1 MKKIKKV
8 LFVCSVYKPNVGG
21 IETAIEELSQYY
33 SSKGIKSTVL
43 TKKFPFDLPEIE
55 KIDGI
60 EILRFKRPI
69 IDDEYKKLLFWLK
82 KNEDHI
88 KSDIVHVIGVRRPM
102 PLIGLLLARRWEV
115 PFIINFSGGD
125 VPDQNDAESLRIW
138 KEENGTVVE
147 PIKQAD
153 KLISF
158 SKGINRLVKKS
169 IPKLK
174 QIDVIYAG
182 IDLGRIKKAK
192 TKELPFDYIITAR
205 RLLFDKGVDL
215 LVDAFSLAKSKINGV
230 KLLIVGDRPERLNLE
245 KQVKDFGLEEDVIF
259 KGTVE
264 LDELFSYLKGAV
276 AHVCPSRAEGG
287 GTINFEAQATGCLAI
302 GSSAGG
308 IPEYIRD
315 GVTGLIFKSGD
326 KNDLSKKIIISVNN
340 RKLRDRLTEQAMI
353 EVEKYSWENIGE
365 QYLKVYLSTRP
376 DNKIN
381 PWSKLS
387 RNLWSNFNSK

>member
-1 MKKIKKV
+1 MKKIKKI

-43 TKKFPFDLPEIE
+43 TKRFPFDLPEIE
-55 KIDGI
+55 KEDGI
-60 EILRFKRPI
+60 EIFRFKRPI
-69 IDDEYKKLLFWLK
+69 IDGEYKKLLFWLK
-82 KNEDHI
+82 KNEGHI
-88 KSDIVHVIGVRRPM
+88 KSDVVHVIGVRRPM
-102 PLIGLLLARRWEV
+102 PLVGLLLARRWNV
-115 PFIINFSGGD
+115 PFVVNFSGGD
-125 VPDQNDAESLRIW
+125 IPDPNDEESLRIW
-138 KEENGTVVE
+138 NEENGTVIE

-174 QIDVIYAG
+174 KIDVIYAG

-192 TKELPFDYIITAR
+192 TKNLPFDYIITAR

-215 LVDAFSLAKSKINGV
+215 LVDAFSLAKDKINGV
-230 KLLIVGDRPERLNLE
+230 KLVIVGDGPERLNIE
-245 KQVKDFGLEEDVIF
+245 KQVKNLGLEKDVVF
-259 KGTVE
+259 KGTVG

-276 AHVCPSRAEGG
+276 AHICPSRAEGG
-287 GTINFEAQATGCLAI
+287 GTINFEAQAAGCLAI
-302 GSSAGG
+302 GSSTGG
-308 IPEYIRD
+308 IPEYIRN

-326 KNDLSKKIIISVNN
+326 KNDLSKKIIISVKNQN
-340 RKLRDRLTEQAMI
+340 LRNKLI
-353 EVEKYSWENIGE
+353 ERAVVEIKRYSWENIGD
-365 QYLKVYLSTRP
+365 QYLKTYSSIRP
-376 DNKIN
+376 DNLIN

-387 RNLWSNFNSK
+387 RNLWNDFNIK